1 MISLDGEQ
9 LPGSDFKINA
19 SFDMPSDDSSG
30 TSSYI
35 VKKEKGIK
43 PKTINVSLM
52 LGFNQTEELDKL
64 VKLAESIDD
73 NGIRKIYTIGND
85 LAKGMKIRQV
95 KFDGRF
101 NVTEENGLKAWAV
114 KFTLSEVKSVAE
126 KQQEQLDETANQTA
140 TSSSGDAH
148 LSVEQSFADAG
159 LS

>member
-35 VKKEKGIK
+35 VKSEKGIK
-43 PKTINVSLM
+43 PKSLNVSLM

-64 VKLAESIDD
+64 VKLAEKIDD

-101 NVTEENGLKAWAV
+101 NATEESGLKAWVV

-126 KQQEQLDETANQTA
+126 KQQEQLDETATQTA

-148 LSVEQSFADAG
+148 LSVEQSFVDAG
-159 LS
+159 L